1 MADASDQRLLLA
13 RALTALEDAER
24 RAHAPI
30 PIVGWACRLPA
41 GLARPDA
48 LWSFLV
54 EGRDAIGPPPR
65 TGLEGDGG
73 YLRDPFLFDPAL
85 FGLSDRE
92 AALIDPQQR
101 LALTVAR
108 EALLDAQIPAHAG
121 APRSGGVFVA
131 ASTYDF
137 ALELLLRSGDPEVE
151 RGMAIGASH
160 AAIAGRISQCFGLR
174 GPSYSA
180 DAACA
185 SGLVALDA
193 AIKSLRRGEIE
204 LAVVVAVN
212 VMLGAYLSRSFRGS
226 GLASADGRC
235 RAYSKDAAGY
245 GRGEAAIALV
255 LAPGPG
261 RRARAQVLG
270 SKVLH
275 SGPGALL
282 GAPSGPAEEEVI
294 RGALADAALPPER
307 VSFVEGHATGTPVG
321 DVVEL
326 EVLGKVYTHGI
337 TVASA
342 KTAFGHTEAAAGLL
356 GVLKAA
362 LQIAGRA
369 VAPHLHGSP
378 PSPHLDWST
387 LALEV
392 PSQAKALPPG
402 AIGGVSAFGFTGTNA
417 HVILGPGTTAERPA
431 ERDGPA
437 LLLLSAPDR
446 AHLASDAAVVAEA
459 LTTPFGAD
467 FLGFARALALGRPPL
482 GERLAIV
489 ARDRADARSALLSF
503 ARGEAH
509 PRALSGRRTLSR
521 RTAREGASGEEFA
534 RAWVEGA
541 PVALE
546 GLWPKGG
553 WVELPLPT
561 SDERS
566 IDLAAL
572 GNPAALQL
580 AKLEAAGPA
589 GTRGPRSEGPP
600 PAHLE
605 GLLRRVSRLLGS
617 EPDPEAPLRELG
629 LDSRHAL
636 ELRAELEEEL
646 GRSLPA
652 TLMLEHPTLVA
663 LARALDATGAA
674 PEGPRAD
681 ASPIAPPPRARR
693 RQQPVAIVGM
703 GCRLP
708 GGADDPESFWRLLI
722 QGQDPVGPVP
732 PERWDVERWYDRD
745 PERPGTTTVR
755 ECALLED
762 VFGFDARFFG
772 VTPKEALAMDPQQ
785 RLLLEASWTA
795 LEQALIPPSSLAGT
809 DAGVFMGISST
820 DYALRST
827 DPRSLDGYSATGN
840 AHSIAA
846 NRLSYTLDLRGPSL
860 AVDTACSSSLVA
872 IHLACQSLA
881 AGECRLALAGGVNVI
896 LAVEPSIAF
905 SRAGM
910 VAPDGRSKTF
920 DAGAN
925 GYGRGEGAGVLV
937 LKLLEDAER
946 DGDRIWAVIR
956 GSAVLQD
963 GRSQGL
969 TAPSL
974 GAQVEVIEAALG
986 RAGLAPEAIDVI
998 EAHGTGTPLGDP
1010 IEVEAL
1016 ARALGS
1022 RGPQIPLG
1030 AVKTNLGHLEAAAG
1044 VAGTLKLVLSLL
1056 HEQLPPNLH
1065 FREANPHLRLPERRF
1080 FIPTAPHPW
1089 PRGSRPRRAGQSAF
1103 GFGGTNAHLVLSE
1116 GPPLELPR
1124 LPPRAVDPPLLL
1136 SAQSGPALSALARA
1150 TAAQLSAAPES
1161 LGRMAADAAHGRDT
1175 LRHRAAIVAETS
1187 EEALA
1192 GLAALAEGRTSPG
1205 LTSGVVP
1212 RQGPG
1217 RLAFLCPGQG
1227 GSGLEVALELE
1238 AQDAAFKAALA
1249 RCQALLAPRF
1259 DLGAGLAERRADTA
1273 FLQPALVAVAWSVAQ
1288 MLAEH
1293 GVLPDA
1299 VIGHSVGELAA
1310 FAVAGALPIEG
1321 ALELAACRGEA
1332 MQALPPGGGMG
1343 IALLDGAA
1351 LPAGVSIAAYNGPEL
1366 VVLSG
1371 DRSVVAPLAVR
1382 MLPVAHAFHSAWVEP
1397 SLEAIRRAA
1406 EAAPRRAPRIPVAL
1420 NTSGALSLDAP
1431 AADDFARQA
1440 REPVQFHQGLL
1451 ALAAHGVRSFVELGP
1466 GSLAELARRSV
1477 SGVFA
1482 AALSPRPAE
1491 ALAALQVAGHRVRFL
1506 GRRAGGGLPCYPF
1519 ERVRFAIEPSPAP
1532 AAESLASRRL
1542 DFVDRGEE

>member
-1 MADASDQRLLLA
+1 MADASEQRLLLA
-13 RALTALEDAER
+13 RALSALEDAER

-41 GLARPDA
+41 GLASPEA
-48 LWSFLV
+48 LWSFLI

-65 TGLEGDGG
+65 AGLEGDGG
-73 YLRDPFLFDPAL
+73 YLRDPFRFDPAL

-108 EALLDAQIPAHAG
+108 EALLDAQIPAHPG

-131 ASTYDF
+131 ASTHDF
-137 ALELLLRSGDPEVE
+137 ALELLLRSADPEVE

-193 AIKSLRRGEIE
+193 ATKSLRRGEIE

-212 VMLGAYLSRSFRGS
+212 VMLGAYLSRSFRES

-275 SGPGALL
+275 SGPSALL

-307 VSFVEGHATGTPVG
+307 VAFVEGHATGTPVG

-326 EVLGKVYTHGI
+326 EVLGKVYAHGI
-337 TVASA
+337 KVASA
-342 KTAFGHTEAAAGLL
+342 KAAFGHTEAAAGLL
-356 GVLKAA
+356 GVLKAG
-362 LQIAGRA
+362 LQISARA
-369 VAPHLHGSP
+369 VAPHLYASP
-378 PSPHLDWST
+378 PSPHLDWSA
-387 LALEV
+387 LPLEV
-392 PSQAKALPPG
+392 PGAPSELPAG

-417 HVILGPGTTAERPA
+417 HVILGPGSAPEPLR

-446 AHLASDAAVVAEA
+446 AHLLSAAAAVAEA
-459 LTTPFGAD
+459 LGAPAGAD
-467 FLGFARALALGRPPL
+467 FLGFARALGLGRPPL
-482 GERLAIV
+482 VERLAIV
-489 ARDRADARSALLSF
+489 ARDRADARQALLRF
-503 ARGEAH
+503 ARGEAD
-509 PRALSGRRTLSR
+509 PRMLSGRRGLSR
-521 RTAREGASGEEFA
+521 RTVSAGASLEELA

-546 GLWPKGG
+546 GLWPTGG
-553 WVELPLPT
+553 WVELPLPPA
-561 SDERS
+561 DERS
-566 IDLAAL
+566 IDLEAL
-572 GNPAALQL
+572 GRPAALQL
-580 AKLEAAGPA
+580 SKVEARRPA
-589 GTRGPRSEGPP
+589 AAPGPRSDAPP
-600 PAHLE
+600 SALLA
-605 GLLRRVSRLLGS
+605 GLLRRVSRLLGV
-617 EPDPEAPLRELG
+617 EPDPEAPLRDLG
-629 LDSRHAL
+629 RDSGRAL

-646 GRSLPA
+646 AISLPA
-652 TLMLEHPTLVA
+652 TLMLEHPTLA
-663 LARALDATGAA
+663 ELARALDHRVAASTGLSGIEPLSRPKA
-674 PEGPRAD
+674 PL
-681 ASPIAPPPRARR
+681 RR
-693 RQQPVAIVGM
+693 RQAPVAIVGM

-708 GGADDPESFWRLLI
+708 GGADDPEAFWRLLKD
-722 QGQDPVGPVP
+722 GQDPVRPVP
-732 PERWDVERWYDRD
+732 PERWEVERWYDRD

-755 ECALLED
+755 ECALVED

-772 VTPKEALAMDPQQ
+772 VTPREAMAMDPQQ

-795 LEQALIPPSSLAGT
+795 LEAALIPPSSLAGS

-820 DYALRST
+820 DYALRSA

-881 AGECRLALAGGVNVI
+881 AGECRVALAGGVNVI

-969 TAPSL
+969 TAPRL

-986 RAGLAPEAIDVI
+986 RAGLGPEAIDVI

-1016 ARALGS
+1016 SRALGPQ
-1022 RGPQIPLG
+1022 GPMIPLG

-1065 FREANPHLRLPERRF
+1065 FREANPHLRLSERRF
-1080 FIPTAPHPW
+1080 FVPTAPHPW
-1089 PRGSRPRRAGQSAF
+1089 PRGARPRLAGQSAF
-1103 GFGGTNAHLVLSE
+1103 GFGGTNAHLVLGE
-1116 GPPLELPR
+1116 GPARPLPALLPQ
-1124 LPPRAVDPPLLL
+1124 AVDPPLLL
-1136 SAQSGPALSALARA
+1136 SAQSAPALAALARA
-1150 TAAQLSAAPES
+1150 MATQLAAAPQS
-1161 LGRMAADAAHGRDT
+1161 LGQMAADAAHGRDA
-1175 LRHRAAIVAETS
+1175 LRHRAAIVAETP

-1192 GLAALAEGRTSPG
+1192 GLQALAEGRATPG
-1205 LTSGVVP
+1205 VRSGVVP
-1212 RQGPG
+1212 RPGPG

-1227 GSGLEVALELE
+1227 GSGLEAALKL
-1238 AQDAAFKAALA
+1238 AATNPVFAAALA
-1249 RCQALLAPRF
+1249 HCQALLAPRF
-1259 DLGAGLAERRADTA
+1259 DLRAGLAEGRADTS
-1273 FLQPALVAVAWSVAQ
+1273 FLQPALVAVAWSAAQ
-1288 MLAEH
+1288 MLADY

-1310 FAVAGALPIEG
+1310 WAVAGALSVEG
-1321 ALELAACRGEA
+1321 ALQLAARRGEA

-1343 IALLDGAA
+1343 VALSDARP
-1351 LPAGVSIAAYNGPEL
+1351 LPEGVSIGAYNSPEL
-1366 VVLSG
+1366 VVLTG
-1371 DRSVVAPLAVR
+1371 ERSLIAPLALR

-1397 SLEAIRRAA
+1397 SLEAIVLAA
-1406 EAAPRRAPRIPVAL
+1406 EAVERRAPKVPVAL
-1420 NTSGALSLDAP
+1420 NTSGELSFEAP
-1431 AADDFARQA
+1431 AAAYFARQA
-1440 REPVQFHQGLL
+1440 REPVHFHRGLE

-1466 GSLAELARRSV
+1466 GSLAELARSSV
-1477 SGVFA
+1477 PGVFA
-1482 AALSPRPAE
+1482 AALAARPTV
-1491 ALAALQVAGHRVRFL
+1491 ALAALQVAGHGVRFQ
-1506 GRRAGGGLPCYPF
+1506 GRRAGGSLPCYPF

-1532 AAESLASRRL
+1532 IVQAQASRRL
-1542 DFVDRGEE
+1542 DFVDRGDE